1 MRSNENHATVS
12 HAVPDDP
19 VATERM
25 SDETDGCCFICG
37 IGSQPLIQSGCGCRG
52 DAGLAHATCRV
63 FAAESYLKQKAE
75 YGKPAT
81 LNPWVDCSTC
91 GQRFTG
97 GMQRTLGLEW
107 WTRMKDKGDTHCL
120 HRLMAASNW
129 AICLFDDGRAV
140 DAELMQRRVLGWLT
154 QIPNGLLLNPR
165 SGFASDADL
174 RTFRLKLVKA
184 RAASL
189 QKQSKLDEAES
200 LLREVLGEMRE
211 MRRANTTR
219 DESEPTVAN
228 DLATILLQKGDAR
241 GAETLFREVLRVIDE
256 DSSQGAIHGK
266 DIVSVKINIAT
277 SLLEQG
283 KTDEAGAIIRE
294 AIETS
299 LRVFGPAHLL
309 TMYSLVTFGKVLLEQ
324 KRFTEAEELC
334 LDMLKHPMV
343 LDEQLAGD
351 QRQSGSNI
359 TELVDVTTSSLVEA
373 LFGQGGAK
381 LQEGREIARS
391 RFEMKHTL
399 TEGTRVMVCR
409 LVRRTELNGQR
420 GRVLRFHTS
429 NGRYAVLLDTGQEI
443 SLERKNVRSLQC
455 AHGGC
460 GNDAVNMCS
469 RCCIVSYC
477 STNCQ
482 RRNWRVHKIDCK
494 ALPARRN
501 MSNVAY

>member
-1 MRSNENHATVS
+1 MS
-12 HAVPDDP
+12 HAVPYDP

-25 SDETDGCCFICG
+25 SDETDGCCCFICG
-37 IGSQPLIQSGCGCRG
+37 IGSPPLIQSGCGCRG

-63 FAAESYLKQKAE
+63 LAAESYLKQKAE
-75 YGKPAT
+75 YGKSVK

-91 GQRFTG
+91 EQRFTG
-97 GMQRTLGLEW
+97 EMQRTLGLEW
-107 WTRMKDKGDTHCL
+107 WTRMRDKGDTHCQ
-120 HRLMAASNW
+120 HRLSAAANW
-129 AICLFDDGRAV
+129 AICLFDHGRAV
-140 DAELMQRRVLGWLT
+140 DADVMQQRVLGWLT
-154 QIPNGLLLNPR
+154 QIPNGLLLHPR
-165 SGFASDADL
+165 SGFASDVEL
-174 RTFRLKLVKA
+174 RTFRWKLVKA

-200 LLREVLGEMRE
+200 LLREVLGE

-256 DSSQGAIHGK
+256 DSSRGTLSGK
-266 DIVSVKINIAT
+266 DIVSVKNNIAAA
-277 SLLEQG
+277 LLEQG

-294 AIETS
+294 AIEAS
-299 LRVFGPAHLL
+299 RRVFGPAHLL
-309 TMYSLVTFGKVLLEQ
+309 TMYSLVTFGKVLIEQ

-334 LDMLKHPMV
+334 RDMLRHPMV
-343 LDEQLAGD
+343 LEEQRAGD
-351 QRQSGSNI
+351 RRQSGSNI
-359 TELVDVTTSSLVEA
+359 TELVDVMTSSLVEA

-391 RFEMKHTL
+391 RFEMTQTL
-399 TEGTRVMVCR
+399 TDGTRVMVCR
-409 LVRRTELNGQR
+409 LVRRTELNGKR

-429 NGRYAVLLDTGQEI
+429 NGRYAVRLDTGQDI
-443 SLERKNVRSLQC
+443 SLERKNARSLQC
-455 AHGGC
+455 ARGGC

-469 RCCIVSYC
+469 RCSIVSYC
-477 STNCQ
+477 SKDCQ
-482 RRNWRVHKIDCK
+482 HRNWRVHKIDCK